1 MTRRVV
7 LYIEDD
13 PGNARLV
20 GRVLKR
26 LPGVDV
32 LVAGTGRDGVQ
43 TAVDDR
49 PDLILLDNHLPDAG
63 GGQILGWLRAAPH
76 TAAIPVVMV
85 SGDSGGLAA
94 DELLALGAADV
105 LTKPV
110 DIHLL
115 LATVGRYLSAV

>member
-13 PGNARLV
+13 PDNARLV

-26 LPGVDV
+26 LPGVEV
-32 LVAGTGRDGVQ
+32 IVAGTGRDGLQ
-43 TAVDDR
+43 SAVDDR

-63 GGQILGWLRAAPH
+63 GGQILGRLRAAPQ
-76 TAAIPVVMV
+76 TASIPVVIV
-85 SGDSGGLAA
+85 TGGSGGLAA
-94 DELLALGAADV
+94 DELIAAGAVDV

-110 DIHLL
+110 DIHQLV
-115 LATVGRYLSAV
+115 ATVGRYLT

>member
-13 PGNARLV
+13 PHNARLV
-20 GRVLKR
+20 ERVLKR
-26 LPGVDV
+26 LPEIEVV
-32 LVAGTGRDGVQ
+32 VAGTGRDGIQ
-43 TAVDDR
+43 AAVDDR

-63 GGQILGWLRAAPH
+63 GEQILGWLRAAPR
-76 TAAIPVVMV
+76 TAAIPVVVV

-94 DELLALGAADV
+94 DELIAAGAVDV

-110 DIHLL
+110 DIHQLL
-115 LATVGRYLSAV
+115 DAVGRYLS

>member
-13 PGNARLV
+13 PHNARLV

-26 LPGVDV
+26 LPGVEV
-32 LVAGTGRDGVQ
+32 LVAGTGRDGFQ
-43 TAVDDR
+43 AAVDDR
-49 PDLILLDNHLPDAG
+49 PDVILLDNHLPDAD
-63 GGQILGWLRAAPH
+63 GGQVLGWLAAVPQ

-85 SGDSGGLAA
+85 SGDSGGLTA
-94 DELLALGAADV
+94 DELIAAGAADV

-110 DIHLL
+110 DIHHLL
-115 LATVGRYLSAV
+115 DTVGRYLT

>member
-13 PGNARLV
+13 PHNARLV
-20 GRVLKR
+20 ERVLKR
-26 LPGVDV
+26 LPEVEV
-32 LVAGTGRDGVQ
+32 LVARTGRDGIQ
-43 TAVDDR
+43 AAVDDR

-63 GGQILGWLRAAPH
+63 GEQVLGWLAAVPQ

-94 DELLALGAADV
+94 DELVAAGAVDI

-110 DIHLL
+110 DIHQLL
-115 LATVGRYLSAV
+115 DAVGRHLT